1 MSIVLEPIEVGEPEV
16 VEAPEVQ
23 EEEQEPVAEVPVAE
37 VPVAPE
43 TEIQP
48 VPAPK
53 KRGRPPKA
61 KSEAKAPPVKA
72 PPKAKPVK
80 RPKPAPPP
88 ESSESSDVDE
98 TLKNVYNHVSKPSKP
113 DMETAIL
120 QFLVNRKQTEAQRRR
135 TLWSQLAQ
143 M

>member
-1 MSIVLEPIEVGEPEV
+1 MSIVLEPIEVAE

-80 RPKPAPPP
+80 KPKPPPP
-88 ESSESSDVDE
+88 ESSDSSDVDE
-98 TLKNVYNHVSKPSKP
+98 TLKNVYNHCAKP

-120 QFLVNRKQTEAQRRR
+120 SFLVNRKQTEAQRRR